1 MKTLILYTS
10 NCGHTKR
17 YANSLKVRVLADEIL
32 EFKGVSYNQI
42 KDYDTIVY
50 MGPIKNNVIEKLD
63 KFMKHFDKLKDK
75 NILIAGC
82 GISCIR
88 PDDYQKRL
96 IITTNDLDD
105 KHVRLYLLPG
115 GLDLNLMKPFKRFI
129 FKKVLEYQ
137 IKKNDT
143 PGASIG
149 MENMLRNGVDYV
161 NPDHLDRMVAVITK
175 LGEMHDNA
183 NKQ

>member
-10 NCGHTKR
+10 HCGHTKR

-32 EFKGVSYNQI
+32 EMKHVSYKQI

-50 MGPIKNNVIEKLD
+50 MGPIKNNVIERLN
-63 KFMKHFDKLKDK
+63 KFMKHYEKIKDK
-75 NILIAGC
+75 NIIIAGC

-88 PDDYQKRL
+88 PDDYQKGL
-96 IITTNDLDD
+96 IITSNDLDD

-115 GLDLNLMKPFKRFI
+115 GLDLSLMHPIKRAI
-129 FKKVLEYQ
+129 FKQVIQYQ

-149 MENMLRNGVDYV
+149 LENMLRNGVDYV
-161 NPDHLDRMVAVITK
+161 NPDNLDRMVKVITK

-183 NKQ
+183 NK

>member
-10 NCGHTKR
+10 HCGHTKR

-32 EFKGVSYNQI
+32 EMKHVSYKQI

-50 MGPIKNNVIEKLD
+50 MGPIKNNVIERLNKL
-63 KFMKHFDKLKDK
+63 MKHYEKIKDK
-75 NILIAGC
+75 NIIIAGC

-88 PDDYQKRL
+88 PDDYQKGL
-96 IITTNDLDD
+96 IITSNDLDD

-115 GLDLNLMKPFKRFI
+115 GLDLSLMNPIKRAI
-129 FKKVLEYQ
+129 FKQVIQYQ

-149 MENMLRNGVDYV
+149 LENMLRNGVDYV
-161 NPDHLDRMVAVITK
+161 NPDNLDRMVKVITK

-183 NKQ
+183 NK

>member
-1 MKTLILYTS
+1 MKTLILYKS
-10 NCGHTKR
+10 ECGHTKR

-32 EFKGVSYNQI
+32 EMKHVSYKQI

-50 MGPIKNNVIEKLD
+50 MGPIKNNVIERLNKL
-63 KFMKHFDKLKDK
+63 MKHYEKIKDK
-75 NILIAGC
+75 NIIIAGC

-88 PDDYQKRL
+88 PDDYQKGL
-96 IITTNDLDD
+96 IITSNDLDD

-115 GLDLNLMKPFKRFI
+115 GLDLSLMHPIKRTI
-129 FKKVLEYQ
+129 FKQVLQYQ

-149 MENMLRNGVDYV
+149 LENMLRNGVDYV
-161 NPDHLDRMVAVITK
+161 NPDNLDRMVKVITK

-183 NKQ
+183 NK